1 MILIICTSV
10 DIPPP
15 PPPKKRRGRAGQQ
28 APPVDLLAVKADLE
42 RRADELG
49 KRLPKNPLDM
59 LIDKLGPENVAEV
72 IKTLKGMAAHEK
84 YFNMSCF
91 WLS

>member
-1 MILIICTSV
+1 MNHLYFCRYSAAAASKETQRSCW
-10 DIPPP
+10 P
-15 PPPKKRRGRAGQQ
+15 ASS
-28 APPVDLLAVKADLE
+28 PVDLLAVKADLK